1 MSPPYEGL
9 AAENVQ
15 LRALVAGLREINQAL
30 SERVTR
36 LEARLG
42 QRPRNSHKPPS
53 SEGYEKPAPR
63 SRWRNLSR
71 SMRPVGV

>member
-1 MSPPYEGL
+1 MSRPDEGL

-15 LRALVAGLREINQAL
+15 LRALVAGLREINEAL
-30 SERVTR
+30 SERVTQ

-42 QRPRNSHKPPS
+42 QGLRNSHKPPS

-63 SRWRNLSR
+63 SRCRNLSR